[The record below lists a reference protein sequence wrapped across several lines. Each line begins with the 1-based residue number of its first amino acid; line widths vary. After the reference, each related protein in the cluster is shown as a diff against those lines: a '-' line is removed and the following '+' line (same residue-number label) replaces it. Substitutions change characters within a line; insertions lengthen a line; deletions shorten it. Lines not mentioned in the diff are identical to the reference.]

1 LKVKFLG
8 SGHLDILQKHSYQQ
22 STKAIGRLAPYCA
35 VALISILV
43 LTQTPAAYSI
53 EVFAQG
59 ANTENRCS
67 ASNSDFEAG
76 LKRLAETV
84 TDRAEIPPEFL
95 QKYFAGCTIE
105 AGAEFLARSGF
116 DTGASASAFDDKEA
130 GITRK
135 MLGEKMMQRFGPL
148 VSLIC
153 RIGLRNYASNE
164 LRVFGFFYFDGP

>member
-1 LKVKFLG
+1 LKVKFQG
-8 SGHLDILQKHSYQQ
+8 GGHLDILQTRNYQLF
-22 STKAIGRLAPYCA
+22 TKAIARFAPCCA

-53 EVFAQG
+53 EASAQG
-59 ANTENRCS
+59 ANTENSCS
-67 ASNSDFEAG
+67 ASNSGFEAD
-76 LKRLAETV
+76 LKQLAETIATR
-84 TDRAEIPPEFL
+84 TDIPSEFI

-116 DTGASASAFDDKEA
+116 DTGASAPAFGDKEA

-153 RIGLRNYASNE
+153 RIVLRNYASNE